1 MNATPLITHPH
12 LPSLQ
17 RAPFDFP
24 DWIARHAHL
33 LKPPV
38 GNQQVWQDADFI
50 VTVVGG
56 PNQRSDFHDDP
67 LEEFFYQFK
76 GNASLVIME
85 PSGPREILLPEGAIF
100 LLPPHV
106 RHSPQR
112 PEPGSLCLV
121 IERQRPAGSL
131 DGFEW
136 YCPAC
141 HGLVHRV
148 EVQLNSIVNDLP
160 PLFEQFYGSESL
172 RTCPHCGTIHPG
184 RAKPVLTS
192 SAVQ

>member
-17 RAPFDFP
+17 RMPFDFP

-76 GNASLVIME
+76 GNASLRIME
-85 PSGPREILLPEGAIF
+85 PQGPREVYLPEGAIF
-100 LLPPHV
+100 LLPMCAI
-106 RHSPQR
+106 R
-112 PEPGSLCLV
+112 PNAPSL
-121 IERQRPAGSL
+121 A
-131 DGFEW
+131 
-136 YCPAC
+136 AC
-141 HGLVHRV
+141 VW
-148 EVQLNSIVNDLP
+148 
-160 PLFEQFYGSESL
+160 
-172 RTCPHCGTIHPG
+172 
-184 RAKPVLTS
+184 
-192 SAVQ
+192 